1 MGHVGVLA
9 FPVGRFYQF
18 IHLSQAAFGIH
29 STCKTLMVCLRVFA
43 IFSIQFI
50 TLFIVWLLAV
60 VDEEIDT
67 GGQEVGS
74 GCLEELV
81 ATSSRTFLTF
91 LKRFYQGFSSLVAR
105 VGNL

>member
-1 MGHVGVLA
+1 
-9 FPVGRFYQF
+9 
-18 IHLSQAAFGIH
+18 
-29 STCKTLMVCLRVFA
+29 MVCLRVFA

-91 LKRFYQGFSSLVAR
+91 LKRFYQGFSSFL
-105 VGNL
+105 G